1 MSKKELNFKNQE
13 SLVPVEKVINEANE
27 FLNDKNKV
35 ISDSSISDV
44 MAGVLGAGVGGVTSF
59 AALYFGGSV
68 VGLSAAGITSGLAA
82 AGALVGGG
90 MAAGMAVLAAPAVIL
105 GGAALKITADKKRK
119 KLHMKKVALYNEAL
133 AKQTMILEELQNNL
147 EASEERIKAL
157 TALNIL
163 LQNAIKDLGED
174 LRKKSVKL
182 ING

>member
-1 MSKKELNFKNQE
+1 MNKKELNFKNQE

-27 FLNDKNKV
+27 FLNDKNRV

-44 MAGVLGAGVGGVTSF
+44 LAGAVGVGIGGVTGF
-59 AALYFGGSV
+59 AALYFGGT

-90 MAAGMAVLAAPAVIL
+90 MVAGIAVLAAPAVIL
-105 GGAALKITADKKRK
+105 GGAALKVTADKKRK
-119 KLHMKKVALYNEAL
+119 QLQNKTEELYNMAI
-133 AKQTMILEELQNNL
+133 AKQTKILEELQSNL
-147 EASEERIKAL
+147 DATEERIKAL

-174 LRKKSVKL
+174 LGK
-182 ING
+182 

>member
-90 MAAGMAVLAAPAVIL
+90 MAAGIAVLAAPAVIL
-105 GGAALKITADKKRK
+105 GGAALKVTADKKRK
-119 KLHMKKVALYNEAL
+119 QLQNKKEELYNMAI
-133 AKQTMILEELQNNL
+133 AKQTKILEELQSNL
-147 EASEERIKAL
+147 DATEERIKAL

-174 LRKKSVKL
+174 LGK
-182 ING
+182 